1 MGAEYSPDVVW
12 KAQELYVIER
22 LTFAKVAQLTGVTAT
37 TLKNWSKK
45 FGWRQKREEIAEIE
59 AENKMDLYRSR
70 KKAIQMLLESENG
83 KECSQMAFAVT
94 SLENLVLKQQEMQL
108 ERQLHAKQENTA
120 KIKPGNKEEALKQLA
135 AAVQGRLLYVLE
147 NPQAI
152 NSKNIQDILNMLK
165 LMEQVETP
173 QKEETKPNQGMSKEL
188 AENIKKALNL
198 TD

>member
-22 LTFAKVAQLTGVTAT
+22 LSFAKVAQLTGVTAT

-120 KIKPGNKEEALKQLA
+120 KIKPDNKEEALKQLA

>member
-1 MGAEYSPDVVW
+1 MGTEYSPDVVW

-22 LTFAKVAQLTGVTAT
+22 LSFAKVAEHTGVTAT

-45 FGWRQKREEIAEIE
+45 FGWRQKREEIAQIE
-59 AENKMDLYRSR
+59 AENKMNLYRSR

-83 KECSQMAFAVT
+83 KECSQMAFAVS
-94 SLENLVLKQQEMQL
+94 SLENLVLKQQEQQL
-108 ERQLHAKQENTA
+108 NQQIQTKRHN
-120 KIKPGNKEEALKQLA
+120 KPADKDEAIKQLA

-165 LMEQVETP
+165 LMEQVELP
-173 QKEETKPNQGMSKEL
+173 QKETAVQNQGISKDL
-188 AENIKKALNL
+188 AENIRKALNL
-198 TD
+198 AD

>member
-22 LTFAKVAQLTGVTAT
+22 LSFAKVAQLTGVTAT

>member
-1 MGAEYSPDVVW
+1 MGTEYSPDVVW

-22 LTFAKVAQLTGVTAT
+22 LSFAKVAEHTGVTAT

-45 FGWRQKREEIAEIE
+45 FGWRQKREEIAQIE
-59 AENKMDLYRSR
+59 AENKMNLYRSR

-83 KECSQMAFAVT
+83 KECSQMAFAVS
-94 SLENLVLKQQEMQL
+94 SLENLVLKQQEQQL
-108 ERQLHAKQENTA
+108 NQQIQTKRHN
-120 KIKPGNKEEALKQLA
+120 KPADKEEAIKQLA

-165 LMEQVETP
+165 LMEQVELP
-173 QKEETKPNQGMSKEL
+173 EKETAVQNQGISKDL
-188 AENIKKALNL
+188 AENIRKALNL
-198 TD
+198 AD

>member
-22 LTFAKVAQLTGVTAT
+22 LSFAKVAQLTGVTAT

-45 FGWRQKREEIAEIE
+45 FGWRQKREEIAKIE

-94 SLENLVLKQQEMQL
+94 SLENLVLKQQEVQL

>member
-1 MGAEYSPDVVW
+1 MGAEYSPDIVW

-22 LTFAKVAQLTGVTAT
+22 QSFAKVAQLTGVTST

-45 FGWRQKREEIAEIE
+45 FGWRQKREEIAKIE

-94 SLENLVLKQQEMQL
+94 SLENLVLKQQEVQL

-135 AAVQGRLLYVLE
+135 FAVQGRLLYVLE

-165 LMEQVETP
+165 LMEQVDIP